1 MARQDAGKWVARA
14 GATGGGRSYRARV
27 PYRWYSGLAL
37 IVVLGVFLV
46 AYSRYERLHPV
57 AAVQP
62 TTSTHWAAGLAF
74 DVCGKDNQVL
84 SASSTLDQTTL
95 GLYST
100 GDGVIQIQPK
110 SSADA
115 GTNATVGRFTSQFS
129 GLTLTATSVGL
140 PKQHVYSDGSKC
152 LAGTPDAGKAGE
164 LIAKIVPPA
173 QSNQA
178 STTQTGDLRTVRFTT
193 NGEIVIIAF
202 VPNGTSV
209 PEPSPAITAN
219 VETAVASAASTST
232 TTPTTAPAITSTTT
246 KPGST
251 TTTTKSTAST
261 APKSTTTTTAG
272 STTTSKSAG
281 TTTTSG

>member
-74 DVCGKDNQVL
+74 DVCGNDNQVL
-84 SASSTLDQTTL
+84 SASSTVDQGTL

-110 SSADA
+110 TSADA
-115 GTNATVGRFTSQFS
+115 GTNATVGRFASQFS

-173 QSNQA
+173 QSNQP

-202 VPNGTSV
+202 VPSGTSV
-209 PEPSPAITAN
+209 PAPSPAITAN
-219 VETAVASAASTST
+219 VETAVASAASTSS
-232 TTPTTAPAITSTTT
+232 TTPTTAPAITSTT

-251 TTTTKSTAST
+251 ATTAKGTSSTV
-261 APKSTTTTTAG
+261 PKSTTTTAAG
-272 STTTSKSAG
+272 STTTSKPAG